1 MIKLINFKDYYESE
15 VRFILSTTVDTL
27 MQAPNRKFI
36 QVEQYVDSQVR
47 IALIVYQKRVLH
59 TVVE

>member
-1 MIKLINFKDYYESE
+1 MLFIEDYYESE

-36 QVEQYVDSQVR
+36 QVEQYVNT
-47 IALIVYQKRVLH
+47 L
-59 TVVE
+59 